1 MTNNA
6 KRKTEVFV
14 LPLSIEDNATITG
27 TAAILDDFASEF
39 NLPSSLKNPELFLF
53 DSIKA
58 SFDLN
63 LA

>member
-14 LPLSIEDNATITG
+14 LPLSTEDNATITG